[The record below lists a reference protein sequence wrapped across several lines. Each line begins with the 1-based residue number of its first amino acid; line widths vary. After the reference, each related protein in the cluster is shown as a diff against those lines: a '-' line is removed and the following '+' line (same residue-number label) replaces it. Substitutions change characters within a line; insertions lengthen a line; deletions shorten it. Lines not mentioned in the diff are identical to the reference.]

1 MQQTA
6 KYAKRSVASTDLDIE
21 EAHLAFFIFALL
33 EFLIPAS
40 HAI

>member
-1 MQQTA
+1 VKFT
-6 KYAKRSVASTDLDIE
+6 KHSVPSTGLSVG

-33 EFLIPAS
+33 EFLVRAF

>member
-1 MQQTA
+1 VVA
-6 KYAKRSVASTDLDIE
+6 RSEVPADIGLTVG

-33 EFLIPAS
+33 EFLIPTS